1 MIQRCSEHPD
11 LGGLHWHTDEVAE
24 VSLLV
29 PAGQAATLV
38 ALALSRRVSVGEL
51 LRGLINT
58 SLSRL
63 ENGNGNQDHGK
74 TNFSHVAGR

>member
-1 MIQRCSEHPD
+1 MIPRCSEHPD
-11 LGGLHWHTDEVAE
+11 CGSLHWHTDEVAE

-29 PAGQAATLV
+29 PARQAATLV
-38 ALALSRRVSVGEL
+38 ALALSRQVSVGEL

-58 SLSRL
+58 SLSKL
-63 ENGNGNQDHGK
+63 ENGNGNQDRGK